1 MARKPKN
8 QSAFGRGKGLNSIH
22 QGIHCPATTE
32 GVGVDSEI
40 DQIQINHFLET
51 LARVALAVAS
61 RRLASEGD
69 EVTCEP

>member
-1 MARKPKN
+1 MARKPGNKPP
-8 QSAFGRGKGLNSIH
+8 SGREKGLTPIPP
-22 QGIHCPATTE
+22 GIHCPATTE
-32 GVGVDSEI
+32 GVEVNSEI